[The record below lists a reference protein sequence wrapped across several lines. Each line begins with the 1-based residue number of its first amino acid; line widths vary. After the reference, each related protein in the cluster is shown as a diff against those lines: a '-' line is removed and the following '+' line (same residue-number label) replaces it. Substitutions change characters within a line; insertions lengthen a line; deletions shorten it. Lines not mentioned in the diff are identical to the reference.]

1 MSFKASTG
9 FITSV
14 LGTGSV
20 KDLLDTM
27 IMKVYGG
34 AEPAN
39 ADAASTGTANV
50 LWTIKKDGTDVLT
63 WTLNTDVSP
72 PVLEKAS
79 TATWSGA
86 TAAGT
91 ATYFRILTTDDSEG
105 SSTSDARLQGSVGA
119 TLSTATDL
127 YVSSTT
133 FTTGT
138 KTLASFSVSIPLS

>member
-9 FITSV
+9 FINSV
-14 LGTGSV
+14 LATGSV

-34 AEPAN
+34 AEPTS
-39 ADAASTGTANV
+39 ADAESTGTANV
-50 LWTIKKDGTDVLT
+50 LWTIKDGTDVLN

-79 TATWSGA
+79 TDTWSGA

-91 ATYFRILTTDDSEG
+91 ATYFRILATNDSEG
-105 SSTSDARLQGSVGA
+105 SSTSDARLQGTVGA
-119 TLSTATDL
+119 TLSADTDL

-138 KTLASFSVSIPLS
+138 KTLASFSVSIPLF

>member
-9 FITSV
+9 FINSV
-14 LGTGSV
+14 LATGSV

-27 IMKVYGG
+27 FFQVYSGDV
-34 AEPAN
+34 PTS
-39 ADAASTGTANV
+39 ADAASTGTENV
-50 LWTIKKDGTDVLT
+50 KWTIKDGTDVLT
-63 WTLNTDVSP
+63 WTQNTDVSP

-91 ATYFRILTTDDSEG
+91 ATYFRILTTGDTEG
-105 SSTSDARLQGSVGA
+105 SSTTLPRLQGVVGA
-119 TLSTATDL
+119 TLSPDTDL

-138 KTLASFSVSIPLS
+138 KTLASFSVSIPLA

>member
-9 FITSV
+9 FISSV
-14 LGTGSV
+14 LATGSV
-20 KDLLDTM
+20 KALLDTM
-27 IMKVYGG
+27 ILQVYSG
-34 AEPAN
+34 AVPTS
-39 ADAASTGTANV
+39 ADAASTGTAAV
-50 LWTIKKDGTDVLT
+50 LWTIKDGTDVLT
-63 WTLNTDVSP
+63 WTLNTSVSP

-79 TATWSGA
+79 TDTWSGA

-91 ATYFRILTTDDSEG
+91 ATYFRILRTDDTEG
-105 SSTSDARLQGSVGA
+105 SSTSLPRLQGEVGA

-138 KTLASFSVSIPLS
+138 KTLASFSVSIPLA

>member
-9 FITSV
+9 FISSV
-14 LGTGSV
+14 LATGSV
-20 KDLLDTM
+20 KALLDTM
-27 IMKVYGG
+27 IFQVYSG
-34 AEPAN
+34 AVPTS
-39 ADAASTGTANV
+39 ADAASTGTAAV
-50 LWTIKKDGTDVLT
+50 LWTIKDGTDVLT
-63 WTLNTDVSP
+63 WTLNTSVSP

-79 TATWSGA
+79 TDTWSGA

-91 ATYFRILTTDDSEG
+91 ATYFRILGTADTEG
-105 SSTSDARLQGSVGA
+105 SSTSLPRLQGEVGA

-138 KTLASFSVSIPLS
+138 KTLASFSVSIPLA

>member
-14 LGTGSV
+14 LNAGSV

-27 IMKVYGG
+27 IIKVYGG
-34 AEPAN
+34 AEPTS

-50 LWTIKKDGTDVLT
+50 LWTVKDGTKVLT
-63 WTLNTDVSP
+63 WALNTDVSP
-72 PVLEKAS
+72 PVLEKAG
-79 TATWSGA
+79 TDTWSGA

-91 ATYFRILTTDDSEG
+91 ATYFRILKTDDTEG
-105 SSTSDARLQGSVGA
+105 SSTSDARLQGTVGA

>member
-9 FITSV
+9 FINSV
-14 LGTGSV
+14 LTNGSV
-20 KDLLDTM
+20 KALLDTM

-34 AEPAN
+34 AEPTS
-39 ADAASTGTANV
+39 ADAESTGTANV
-50 LWTIKKDGTDVLT
+50 LWTIKDGTDVLT

-79 TATWSGA
+79 TDTWSGA

-91 ATYFRILTTDDSEG
+91 ATYFRILATNDSEG
-105 SSTSDARLQGSVGA
+105 SSTSDARLQGTVGA
-119 TLSTATDL
+119 TLSTDTDL
-127 YVSSTT
+127 YLSSTT

-138 KTLASFSVSIPLS
+138 KTLASFNVSIPLS

>member
-14 LGTGSV
+14 LNTGSV
-20 KDLLDTM
+20 KALLDTM
-27 IMKVYGG
+27 IIKVYGG
-34 AEPAN
+34 TEPTS

-50 LWTIKKDGTDVLT
+50 LWTIKDGTDALT

-79 TATWSGA
+79 TDTWSGA

-91 ATYFRILTTDDSEG
+91 ATYFRILKTDDTEG
-105 SSTSDARLQGSVGA
+105 SSTSEARLQGTVGA

-127 YVSSTT
+127 YVASTT

-138 KTLASFSVSIPLS
+138 KTLASFNASIPLS